1 MIDNTSRKSIIAMS
15 PIIYD
20 IVSGGG
26 SVRLDVKGNS
36 MMPLIRDEKDAV
48 LLKKAEDIQL
58 YDVVLFKKDNGR
70 IALHRIVEITDDTY
84 TIIGDNQYRFDRRIR
99 NDQLI
104 AKAVEVQRGK
114 RCIGEKS
121 IRKFG
126 TFWYATYPIRNFTRR
141 GLGWIKRHTP
151 ACIRSLK
158 NKFR

>member
-1 MIDNTSRKSIIAMS
+1 MS

-20 IVSGGG
+20 IVSCGG

-48 LLKKAEDIQL
+48 LLKKADNVQL
-58 YDVVLFKKDNGR
+58 YDVVLFKKGNGR
-70 IALHRIVEITDDTY
+70 IALHRIVEITNDTY
-84 TIIGDNQYRFDRRIR
+84 TIIGDNQYRFDRNIR
-99 NDQLI
+99 YDQLI

-114 RCIGEKS
+114 RHIGEDS

-126 TFWYATYPIRNFTRR
+126 AFWYATYPIRNFTRR

-151 ACIRSLK
+151 ACIRSLR

>member
-1 MIDNTSRKSIIAMS
+1 MIDNTSRKSITAMS

-48 LLKKAEDIQL
+48 LLKKADNIQL
-58 YDVVLFKKDNGR
+58 YDVVLFKKDDGR

-84 TIIGDNQYRFDRRIR
+84 TIIGDNQYRFDRNIEK
-99 NDQLI
+99 DWLI
-104 AKAVEVQRGK
+104 AKAVEIQRGK
-114 RCIGEKS
+114 RRIGLKS

-126 TFWYATYPIRNFTRR
+126 AFWYSTYPIRNFTRR
-141 GLGWIKRHTP
+141 GFRWIKRHMP